1 MAHALAIACGVVLAG
16 LLTGCYVTRR
26 TESAVA
32 RAVRRTLLFVV
43 PLFLA
48 ALLFSLHGQWLVST
62 VGIVKSST
70 TIGQI
75 EAAMDRVRL
84 PSSLH
89 ATLLRTNPALPL
101 AALGLLAILPFV
113 KSGTPY
119 LGRGKRAA
127 RALGVVYAAFTLL
140 LASLLLGHGS
150 AQSIDAEMT
159 RLRAHVDDVARKA
172 ATYKAEV
179 ENAAREIVR
188 GELIEAL
195 DVSGIQ
201 EQLDAVKVSLRAAED
216 EIEPYR
222 DILRA
227 TGQRFEGDTPASD
240 FGESWRSIQRTVSDL
255 HWNRRA
261 AAVSVPDIGRSSW
274 STLQIYEASAGLRN
288 YRLAKPKEEPS
299 ALNDTVAKT
308 FDIMYAVEGRRELG
322 TELDL
327 AHGHP
332 LGPLFGSLGEVWHEP
347 LKVLSAAQAE
357 ALFSATVVQGQ
368 SFAEAAIAAQAEAR
382 RSVEGLKP
390 ELQPGLDEVARG
402 LKRLRN
408 EASRLPQSYR
418 RFAERIYPER
428 LHAFRSTWHR
438 LLSFSTPDAARAA
451 AALRQRV
458 ETVLETPADPFA
470 KHERVAAYEHTLQT
484 VARQV
489 DENARYQALLLLEQ
503 QVLDGRPAVHDFARF
518 TKRQVES
525 RLSERR
531 KAGNGGIAGGASLAA
546 LEAQSQLLETHRLAE
561 SGLLNDPESGRD
573 PGARER
579 IMRHLAI
586 DLEFMSRAILEKYR
600 PETYTAAD
608 FRNRLRRYVKLA
620 QALEP
625 AFAEGGEFVNTAS
638 GNLTGRS
645 AKGAMRFEIVHL
657 IAKAEAR
664 LRLAPSPAALKLA
677 DLLREERD
685 LLAVYQNGSDNR
697 YVQALFELWHKA
709 DLQAGMGARVSETVV
724 AAIADD
730 SERLKVPA
738 LGAIRALRSLVQR
751 SKDKAREIDRLR
763 QEIAALETPDA
774 SLSKALA
781 VAREQFMW
789 LQERIRRDWA
799 KTRRHL
805 HISAA
810 YRSR

>member
-1 MAHALAIACGVVLAG
+1 M
-16 LLTGCYVTRR
+16 
-26 TESAVA
+26 
-32 RAVRRTLLFVV
+32 
-43 PLFLA
+43 
-48 ALLFSLHGQWLVST
+48 Q
-62 VGIVKSST
+62 
-70 TIGQI
+70 
-75 EAAMDRVRL
+75 
-84 PSSLH
+84 
-89 ATLLRTNPALPL
+89 
-101 AALGLLAILPFV
+101 
-113 KSGTPY
+113 
-119 LGRGKRAA
+119 
-127 RALGVVYAAFTLL
+127 
-140 LASLLLGHGS
+140 
-150 AQSIDAEMT
+150 
-159 RLRAHVDDVARKA
+159 AHVDDVVRKA
-172 ATYKAEV
+172 ATFKAEV

-188 GELIEAL
+188 GELMEAL
-195 DVSGIQ
+195 DVAGIQ
-201 EQLDAVKVSLRAAED
+201 EQLEAVRVSLRAAQD
-216 EIEPYR
+216 EIAPYR
-222 DILRA
+222 EILRA
-227 TGQRFEGDTPASD
+227 AGQRFEGDTPASD
-240 FGESWRSIQRTVSDL
+240 FGDSWTGIRRTVNDL

-261 AAVSVPDIGRSSW
+261 AAVSVPDVGRSSW
-274 STLQIYEASAGLRN
+274 STLQLYEASTGLRN
-288 YRLAKPKEEPS
+288 YQLARPKEEPS

-308 FDIMYAVEGRRELG
+308 FDIMYAVGGRRDLG
-322 TELDL
+322 AGLDL

-332 LGPLFGSLGEVWHEP
+332 LGPLFGSLGEVWYEP

-357 ALFSATVVQGQ
+357 ALFSATVVRGQ
-368 SFAEAAIAAQAEAR
+368 SFAEAANAAQAEAR
-382 RSVEGLKP
+382 ASIEGLKP

-418 RFAERIYPER
+418 RFAERIYPDR
-428 LHAFRSTWHR
+428 LQAFRSTWHR
-438 LLSFSTPDAARAA
+438 LLGFSTPEAVRAA
-451 AALRQRV
+451 AALRQRT
-458 ETVLETPADPFA
+458 ETVLEAPADPFA
-470 KHERVAAYEHTLQT
+470 KHQRIAAYEHTLRT
-484 VARQV
+484 IARQV

-531 KAGNGGIAGGASLAA
+531 ADGSGGTVGSASLAE

-561 SGLLNDPESGRD
+561 AGLLNDPESGRD

-600 PETYTAAD
+600 PETYTAEN
-608 FRNRLRRYVKLA
+608 FRNRLRRYVKLT

-625 AFAEGGEFVNTAS
+625 AVADGGEFINTAS
-638 GNLTGRS
+638 GNLTGTS

-697 YVQALFELWHKA
+697 YVQALFELWHEA
-709 DLQAGMGARVSETVV
+709 DRHAEMGARVSETVV
-724 AAIADD
+724 ASIADD
-730 SERLKVPA
+730 SERMKVPA
-738 LGAIRALRSLVQR
+738 MGAIRALRDLVQR
-751 SKDKAREIDRLR
+751 SKDKAREIGRLR
-763 QEIAALETPDA
+763 QEIAARETPDA
-774 SLSKALA
+774 SLNKALA
-781 VAREQFMW
+781 VAREQFLW

-799 KTRRHL
+799 KTRRQL

>member
-1 MAHALAIACGVVLAG
+1 MAQALAIACGVVLAA

-32 RAVRRTLLFVV
+32 RAVRRALLFVV

-48 ALLFSLHGQWLVST
+48 ALLFSLHVQWLLAT
-62 VGIVKSST
+62 VDIVKSST

-75 EAAMDRVRL
+75 ETAIDRVRL
-84 PSSLH
+84 PSFLH
-89 ATLLRTNPALPL
+89 ATLQWTNPVLPVAGL
-101 AALGLLAILPFV
+101 VLLAVLPFV
-113 KSGTPY
+113 KPGTAN

-127 RALGVVYAAFTLL
+127 RALGAVYVACTCL

-150 AQSIDAEMT
+150 AQTIDAEMR
-159 RLRAHVDDVARKA
+159 RLQAHVDDVVRKA

-179 ENAAREIVR
+179 EDAARAIVR
-188 GELIEAL
+188 TELIEAL
-195 DVSGIQ
+195 DIAGIQ
-201 EQLDAVKVSLRAAED
+201 ERIDTVRVSLRAAQD

-222 DILRA
+222 EILRT
-227 TGQRFEGDTPASD
+227 TGQRFDGDAPASD
-240 FGESWRSIQRTVSDL
+240 FGESWTGIRRTVNDL

-274 STLQIYEASAGLRN
+274 STLQLYEASTGLRN
-288 YRLAKPKEEPS
+288 YQLAKPKEEPS
-299 ALNDTVAKT
+299 ELNDTVAKT
-308 FDIMYAVEGRRELG
+308 FDIMYAGGGGQGLGAEL
-322 TELDL
+322 EL

-332 LGPLFGSLGEVWHEP
+332 LGPLFGSLGEVWYEP
-347 LKVLSAAQAE
+347 LKALSALQAE

-368 SFAEAAIAAQAEAR
+368 SFGEAADAAQAEAR
-382 RSVEGLKP
+382 ASIEGLKP
-390 ELQPGLDEVARG
+390 ELQPGLDEVARS

-418 RFAERIYPER
+418 RFAERIYPDR
-428 LHAFRSTWHR
+428 LQAFRNTWHR
-438 LLSFSTPDAARAA
+438 LLSFSTPEAARAA
-451 AALRQRV
+451 AALRQRA

-470 KHERVAAYEHTLQT
+470 KHQRIAEYEHTLQT
-484 VARQV
+484 IARQV

-525 RLSERR
+525 RLAERR
-531 KAGNGGIAGGASLAA
+531 AAGNGGVVANASLAE

-573 PGARER
+573 AGARER
-579 IMRHLAI
+579 IMRHLAL
-586 DLEFMSRAILEKYR
+586 DLEFMSRAILEKFR
-600 PETYTAAD
+600 PETYAAET

-625 AFAEGGEFVNTAS
+625 AVADGGEFINTVS
-638 GNLTGRS
+638 GNLTGSS
-645 AKGAMRFEIVHL
+645 AKGAMRFEIVHV

-685 LLAVYQNGSDNR
+685 LIAVYQNGSDDR
-697 YVQALFELWHKA
+697 YVQALFELWHEA
-709 DLQAGMGARVSETVV
+709 DLQAEMGARVSETVV
-724 AAIADD
+724 ASIADD
-730 SERLKVPA
+730 SQRMNVPA
-738 LGAIRALRSLVQR
+738 VGAIRVLRDLVQR

-763 QEIAALETPDA
+763 QEITALETPDA
-774 SLSKALA
+774 SLRKDLA
-781 VAREQFMW
+781 VAREQFLW
-789 LQERIRRDWA
+789 LQERIRRGWA
-799 KTRRHL
+799 KTRRQL

>member
-1 MAHALAIACGVVLAG
+1 MAHALAIACGVVLAA
-16 LLTGCYVTRR
+16 LLTGCYLTRR
-26 TESAVA
+26 TDSAVA
-32 RAVRRTLLFVV
+32 RAMRRALLFVA

-48 ALLFSLHGQWLVST
+48 ALLFSLHVQWLLAT
-62 VGIVKSST
+62 VDIVKSSA

-75 EAAMDRVRL
+75 EAAMDRVQL
-84 PSSLH
+84 PSFLH
-89 ATLLRTNPALPL
+89 AALLRTNPALPL
-101 AALGLLAILPFV
+101 SGLFLLAILPFV
-113 KSGTPY
+113 KAGTPY

-127 RALGVVYAAFTLL
+127 GALGAVYVAFAFLL
-140 LASLLLGHGS
+140 TSLLLGHGS
-150 AQSIDAEMT
+150 AQSIDAEMA
-159 RLRAHVDDVARKA
+159 RMQAYLDDVVRKA
-172 ATYKAEV
+172 ATYKSEV
-179 ENAAREIVR
+179 EDAAREIVR
-188 GELIEAL
+188 EELIEAL

-201 EQLDAVKVSLRAAED
+201 EQLDALRLSLQAVQD

-222 DILRA
+222 EILRA
-227 TGQRFEGDTPASD
+227 TGRRFEGDTPASD
-240 FGESWRSIQRTVSDL
+240 FGNSWRSIQRTVNDL

-261 AAVSVPDIGRSSW
+261 AAVSVPDVGRSSW
-274 STLQIYEASAGLRN
+274 STLQLYEASSGLRN
-288 YRLAKPKEEPS
+288 YQLARPKEEPS
-299 ALNDTVAKT
+299 ALNVTVAKT
-308 FDIMYAVEGRRELG
+308 FDIMYAGGGRRDLG
-322 TELDL
+322 AELDL

-332 LGPLFGSLGEVWHEP
+332 LGPLFGSLGDVWYEP

-357 ALFSATVVQGQ
+357 AVFNATLVQGQ
-368 SFAEAAIAAQAEAR
+368 SFAEAADAARAQARA
-382 RSVEGLKP
+382 SIEGLKP

-402 LKRLRN
+402 LNRLRS
-408 EASRLPQSYR
+408 EVSRLPKSYR
-418 RFAERIYPER
+418 RFAERIYPDR
-428 LHAFRSTWHR
+428 LQAFLGTWHR
-438 LLSFSTPDAARAA
+438 LLSFSTPEAARAA

-458 ETVLETPADPFA
+458 ETVLDIPDDPYA
-470 KHERVAAYEHTLQT
+470 KHQRVTSYEHTLQT

-489 DENARYQALLLLEQ
+489 DETARYQALLLLEQ
-503 QVLDGRPAVHDFARF
+503 QVLDGRPAAHDFARF

-531 KAGNGGIAGGASLAA
+531 EAGNGGIVHGATLAE

-561 SGLLNDPESGRD
+561 SGLLNDPESQQD

-586 DLEFMSRAILEKYR
+586 DLEFMSRAILGKYR
-600 PETYTAAD
+600 PETYTAEN

-645 AKGAMRFEIVHL
+645 AKGAMRFEIVHI

-697 YVQALFELWHKA
+697 YVQALFELWHEA
-709 DLQAGMGARVSETVV
+709 DLRAEMGARVSETVV
-724 AAIADD
+724 ASIADD
-730 SERLKVPA
+730 SERMKVPA
-738 LGAIRALRSLVQR
+738 MGAIRALRELVRR
-751 SKDKAREIDRLR
+751 SKDKAREIDRLKR
-763 QEIAALETPDA
+763 EIAALETPDA
-774 SLSKALA
+774 SLNKALA
-781 VAREQFMW
+781 VAREQFLW